1 MKFINKI
8 FSTDDAAWKNW
19 LLRDESPID
28 AMPTSP
34 DGYLWRIISDE
45 LNSYRS
51 ITFVQVGNGSST
63 SFWFDQW
70 LLDSPL
76 CVHFPALF
84 SHTTAPNKSVQ
95 QVFLDRFD
103 LRLRPWLTSAGTDEL
118 QRLLSFL
125 QAVSLSDGADT
136 RLLRSTGRRFTSRDV
151 YAALDTAGDSL
162 DPHGRRIWA
171 TRVANKVKIFAWLFF
186 KDRLSTKANLFAK
199 HIMGDEQCFRCKQI
213 PEDKQHLFF
222 LCADSVQLWST
233 IQLDHLLMT
242 DDNDLWDA
250 CLPPGLSKAVWP
262 FVLLTTVWRIWD
274 GRNGETFRGEKSKS
288 RMVLSRV
295 CVMIL

>member
-1 MKFINKI
+1 VAWDNVQAPKNKGGLGVKDLELQNRCLLMKFINKI

-103 LRLRPWLTSAGTDEL
+103 LRLRP
-118 QRLLSFL
+118 
-125 QAVSLSDGADT
+125 
-136 RLLRSTGRRFTSRDV
+136 
-151 YAALDTAGDSL
+151 
-162 DPHGRRIWA
+162 P
-171 TRVANKVKIFAWLFF
+171 
-186 KDRLSTKANLFAK
+186 ANL
-199 HIMGDEQCFRCKQI
+199 CWYR
-213 PEDKQHLFF
+213 
-222 LCADSVQLWST
+222 
-233 IQLDHLLMT
+233 
-242 DDNDLWDA
+242 
-250 CLPPGLSKAVWP
+250 
-262 FVLLTTVWRIWD
+262 
-274 GRNGETFRGEKSKS
+274 
-288 RMVLSRV
+288 
-295 CVMIL
+295 